1 MAAWLDT
8 FTGVLAIGTGADWSE
23 IGVSSEFADWPG
35 YRSRLTAVYC
45 STSSIDL
52 IFLAFELPSVFHDI

>member
-8 FTGVLAIGTGADWSE
+8 FTGVLAIATGADVGG
-23 IGVSSEFADWPG
+23 IGVGGESLIGLDIG
-35 YRSRLTAVYC
+35 QDLLRVYC

-52 IFLAFELPSVFHDI
+52 IFLAFEFLSVFQDI